1 MTQTLHRFVTDRAD
15 IRRAR
20 WETAD
25 AGALPEGG
33 VRVRIDAFALTA
45 NNITYAAFGEA
56 MSYWAFFPTGDAATG
71 HVPVWGFATVVE
83 SRLPALAEGER
94 LYGYWPI
101 ASHATLLPGKVREG
115 GFVDVSPH
123 RAKLP
128 AVYNHYR
135 RCAADPGYDAAREAE
150 QALLQP
156 LFTTA
161 FLIDDFLHDQGV
173 FGARQ
178 VLLSSASSKTAYAT
192 AFCLARRAD
201 AVATLGLTSPAHAAF
216 VRHLG
221 CYAGVAEYGQ
231 VATLDAGVPSVFVDF
246 NGSPAVRAAVH
257 GRFGDQLH
265 YSCAVGVTDWAAFAG
280 AGPGAGKALPGPRPV
295 FFFAPAQIEK
305 RSADWGPAGL
315 QARIGEAWGAF
326 VRRVSDPAR
335 PWLHVA
341 HGHGPEAI
349 ARTYTALAEGHVEPR
364 DGHMLHMT

>member
-1 MTQTLHRFVTDRAD
+1 MIQTLHRFVTDRAD
-15 IRRAR
+15 IRHAR
-20 WETAD
+20 WEAVE
-25 AGALPEGG
+25 AGALPAGA

-56 MSYWAFFPTGDAATG
+56 MSYWAFFPTGDATTG
-71 HVPVWGFATVVE
+71 QVPVWGFATVAE
-83 SRLPALAEGER
+83 SRTPQIAVGER

-101 ASHATLLPGKVREG
+101 ASHATLVPAKVREG
-115 GFVDVSPH
+115 GFVDTSAH
-123 RAKLP
+123 RAPLP

-161 FLIDDFLHDQGV
+161 FLIDDFLHDRGF

-192 AFCLARRAD
+192 AFCLARRGG
-201 AVATLGLTSPAHAAF
+201 AVVTLGLTSPAHAAF
-216 VRHLG
+216 VRDLG
-221 CYAGVAEYGQ
+221 CYAGVAGYGQ
-231 VATLDAGVPSVFVDF
+231 VDALDAAVPSVFVDF

-257 GRFGDQLH
+257 GRFADQLR

-280 AGPGAGKALPGPRPV
+280 AGAGAGQALPGPRPV
-295 FFFAPAQIEK
+295 FFFAPAQIDK

-315 QARIGEAWGAF
+315 QARIGEAWAAF
-326 VRRVSDPAR
+326 VQRVADPAR
-335 PWLHVA
+335 PWLRVA

-349 ARTYTALAEGHVEPR
+349 ARAYATLAEGHVEPR
-364 DGHMLHMT
+364 DGHMLHMA